1 MLLAAVAAL
10 GSVGAQAQGTQDPI
24 KIGILTDFSGV
35 FTDYT
40 GVGTVLVTE
49 FAVQDFGGK
58 VLGRPIEIV
67 RADHQNKTDVGL
79 AITRKWLSE
88 EGVDVVV
95 GASNSAITLGIM
107 SLIRDR
113 DRVLLTDATSSD
125 LTGKACTPNSVQ
137 FGMDSYSEA
146 SVAAGEV
153 VKRGGK
159 SWYFLTAD
167 YALGHAIAA
176 DAIAVVKSNGG
187 TVLGEVRTPF
197 NTQDFSSFL
206 LNAQASNAQVIGFA
220 EAGKD
225 LTNSL
230 KQAAEFGLK
239 DGQIFVAPHLETLDV
254 RSVGLDVMQGTYF
267 TESWY
272 WDQNDEA
279 RAFAKRFQEKR
290 GFPPLRGLAA
300 TYSMVLHYLKAVEA
314 TGSEASGKAV
324 VAKMRELPVNDLYAR
339 DGRVREDGRL
349 LKEMYIAQV
358 KSPGEAKGEWDIY
371 KILSTVPG
379 AQAFR
384 PAAESACPLVQA
396 SR

>member
-1 MLLAAVAAL
+1 MAF
-10 GSVGAQAQGTQDPI
+10 VGASASHAQSPPDPV

-40 GVGTVLVTE
+40 GVGTALVTQ

-58 VLGRPIEIV
+58 VLGRPIEIIQ
-67 RADHQNKTDVGL
+67 ADHQNKTDVGL
-79 AITRKWLSE
+79 AITRKWLSDD
-88 EGVDVVV
+88 GVDVIV
-95 GASNSAITLGIM
+95 GASNSAITLGIQ

-167 YALGHAIAA
+167 YALGHAIAS
-176 DAIAVVKSNGG
+176 DAMSVVKANGG
-187 TVLGEVRTPF
+187 QVLGEVRTPF

-206 LNAQASNAQVIGFA
+206 LNAQGSRAQVIGFA

-230 KQAAEFGLK
+230 KQAVEFGLK
-239 DGQIFVAPHLETLDV
+239 DGQTFVAPHLETLDV
-254 RSVGLDVMQGTYF
+254 KAVGIDVMQGTYF

-272 WDQNDEA
+272 WDQNEES
-279 RAFAKRFQEKR
+279 RAFSKRFREKR
-290 GFPPLRGLAA
+290 GFPPLRGLVA
-300 TYSMVLHYLKAVEA
+300 TYSMVMHYLKAVEA
-314 TGSEASGKAV
+314 AGSETGGRAI

-339 DGRVREDGRL
+339 NGRVREDGRL
-349 LKEMYIAQV
+349 IKDMYVAQV
-358 KSPGEAKGEWDIY
+358 KTPAESKGEWDIY

-379 AQAFR
+379 DKAFR
-384 PAAESACPLVQA
+384 PVAESACPALQA
-396 SR
+396 AK